1 MIGKLFKI
9 TAAFALVG
17 LICCIPA
24 YIFVFR
30 ILPERDPDNQFNRD
44 SILQVLSGETRVYY
58 NDGDEL
64 LGAFFDANHRIY
76 VPYGDIP
83 KDIVNALIAAEDA
96 GYWNHNGFSLQG
108 FVRAMVANIKSGHM
122 RQGGSTLTQQTAKNV
137 LGREERSIKAKWK
150 ELINALRLETHFS
163 KEDIL
168 EFYLNQF
175 HVSGTGKGVAIAAQ
189 YFFDKEL
196 KDLSLAE
203 CAFIAGSVK
212 GPFNYDPFIQRT
224 EERRERAIKRGEDR
238 LRYVLGRM
246 VEEKYIDKEQMD
258 EALAQPLRFKHG
270 NFRFSVSTTLERI
283 DEKLSSDFYQ
293 KLFEEK
299 DIGDWRK
306 AQLEIVSTLDAK
318 SQDAAKRALQTNISN
333 LQMQLGGFMLPK
345 AQYANKAVSARKGD
359 YLYGAIDTVLY
370 DDKGGLKALR
380 LSFGQLKGEVGTE
393 SLKEFGKQVGKD
405 PAAVLGNQTKK
416 GAILLVSVTD
426 ETKVNG
432 FVPCKIETEPV
443 LQGGLIAI
451 KNGKVVASQGGFH
464 NTDFDRSFKA
474 LRQLGSSWKP
484 ILYALALKHNWNYLS
499 MLENDY
505 NVFQYVNQFY
515 YPRPDHKNKG
525 DLVTIAWSATRSE
538 NIASIWLLDHL
549 LDKLNQDEFNS
560 VAQENGYAR
569 LSDEDTK
576 AYFAR
581 LRDKFGL
588 TLKEDVKREIEFTRA
603 QYALAAEYEAE
614 EKFDRAIDVLDL
626 RYGTYND
633 VAIKQAKKDD
643 KIKAFIAHNFKDYS
657 EILRKREVQELDPD
671 LSEALPPL
679 DSVKLF
685 RNFTLGDLK
694 RITVKMQPVNSEVDY
709 LDAEHLRY
717 WPDFR
722 RSLSMAEYARFA
734 HEIGINQKLQKVF
747 SMPLGVNE
755 ITLAEISTAYQS
767 ILTGKVYK
775 CKDGDWNEPCFIKEI
790 KKDGQTIFRNS
801 VESKVI
807 LDSLVTSQMGAM
819 LRSVFTNGTARSQV
833 GALTVTSP
841 DKGTSLRYP
850 ALGKTGTTNDYRN
863 VAFMGALPVYVTE
876 KEAVALDTVVAIGSY
891 VGFDNN
897 KPLKSGK
904 TRIAGASGGLPQW
917 AAFAKEEI
925 EILGTPNM
933 IDFFDISMLA
943 AGEVPLHLANE
954 RGQISVDPVTGFYI
968 ADASQGRPLPYIEVP
983 GYVPPQIQEKAAEA
997 IATTGIMTSM
1007 PMPGTMP
1014 APAENNGAGAP
1025 AEAGPD
1031 AGAVQNAQN
1040 NDAGNGAV
1048 LNGAAAS
1055 NNAALNGAT
1064 LNGATLNGAATAPA
1078 QNAPAAEQAS
1088 APVSNGAAVINSAAP
1103 AGNAAA
1109 APAPVENAPAEA
1121 PINSGTALN
1130 GAALNGAAA
1139 PAEPKAAMPKDD
1151 DWDLPAGMDGGA
1163 FVPIEA
1169 E

>member
-1 MIGKLFKI
+1 MAQAKRKYKKPGSTVVKFLKI
-9 TAAFALVG
+9 VAAFALVG

-24 YIFVFR
+24 YIFVFK
-30 ILPERDPDNQFNRD
+30 ILPERDPDNQFNRET
-44 SILQVLSGETRVYY
+44 ILQVLSGETRVYY
-58 NDGDEL
+58 NDGNEL

-83 KDIVNALIAAEDA
+83 LNIINALVAAEDA
-96 GYWNHNGFSLQG
+96 SYWNHNGFSMQG
-108 FVRAMVANIKSGHM
+108 FLRAMVANIKSGHM

-150 ELINALRLETHFS
+150 ELINALRLETHFT
-163 KEDIL
+163 KEEIL

-224 EERRERAIKRGEDR
+224 EERKEKALKRGEER

-246 VEEKYIDKEQMD
+246 VEEGYIDQDQMN
-258 EALAQPLRFKHG
+258 EALATPLRFKHG

-306 AQLEIVSTLDAK
+306 AQLEIVTTLDAK

-333 LQMQLGGFMLPK
+333 LQMQLGGFVLPK

-359 YLYGAIDTVLY
+359 YLYGAVDTVLY
-370 DDKGGLKALR
+370 NEKGGLKALR
-380 LSFGQLKGEVGTE
+380 LSFGQLKGEIGEE
-393 SLKEFGKQVGKD
+393 SLKEFGKQIGKE
-405 PAAVLGNQTKK
+405 PAAVLGNQMRK
-416 GAILLVSVTD
+416 GAILLVSILD
-426 ETKVNG
+426 EKKVNG
-432 FVPCKIETEPV
+432 FAPCKIETEPV
-443 LQGGLIAI
+443 LQGGLVAI
-451 KNGKVVASQGGFH
+451 RNGMVVASQGGFH

-484 ILYALALKHNWNYLS
+484 ILYALALKHKWNY
-499 MLENDY
+499 MNVLENDF
-505 NVFQYVNQFY
+505 NVFQHVNQFY

-525 DLVTIAWSATRSE
+525 DLVSIAWAATRSE

-549 LDKLNQDEFNS
+549 LDKLSLEEFNS
-560 VAQENGYAR
+560 IARENGFAR
-569 LSDEDTK
+569 NSDEDTK
-576 AYFAR
+576 AYFER
-581 LRDKFGL
+581 LRDSFGL
-588 TLKEDVKREIEFTRA
+588 TMKDGVKREIEFTRA
-603 QYALAAEYEAE
+603 QYALAAQYESE
-614 EKFDRAIDVLDL
+614 EKYERAIDVLDL

-633 VAIKQAKKDD
+633 VAMKQAKKDE
-643 KIKAFIAHNFKDYS
+643 KIRAFVGHNFKDYS
-657 EILRKREVQELDPD
+657 EMLRKREVQELDPD
-671 LSEALPPL
+671 LSENLPHI

-685 RNFTLGDLK
+685 RNFTLGDVK
-694 RITVKMQPVNSEVDY
+694 RLSVMMAQVDPETDY
-709 LDAEHLRY
+709 LDEAHLRY

-755 ITLAEISTAYQS
+755 ITLGEISTAYQS
-767 ILTGKVYK
+767 ILTGKVFK
-775 CKDGDWNEPCFIKEI
+775 CKDGEWNEPCFIKEI

-807 LDSLVTSQMGAM
+807 LDSLITSQMGAM
-819 LRSVFTNGTARSQV
+819 LRSVFVNGTARSQV
-833 GALTVTSP
+833 NALTVTSP
-841 DKGTSLRYP
+841 DSQTKLRYP

-863 VAFMGALPVYVTE
+863 VAFMGAIPTYVVE
-876 KEAVALDTVVAIGSY
+876 KEGIALDSVVAIGSY

-917 AAFAKEEI
+917 AAFAREEI
-925 EILGTPNM
+925 EILGTPEN

-943 AGEVPLHLANE
+943 EGEVPLHLANE
-954 RGQISVDPVTGFYI
+954 RGQITVDPMSGFYI

-983 GYVPPQIQEKAAEA
+983 GFVPPQVQEKAAET
-997 IATTGIMTSM
+997 IAAEGIMTSM
-1007 PMPGTMP
+1007 PMPM
-1014 APAENNGAGAP
+1014 AGAAETQP
-1025 AEAGPD
+1025 AGETAQ
-1031 AGAVQNAQN
+1031 AVQPGEQNAQ
-1040 NDAGNGAV
+1040 AG
-1048 LNGAAAS
+1048 
-1055 NNAALNGAT
+1055 
-1064 LNGATLNGAATAPA
+1064 
-1078 QNAPAAEQAS
+1078 Q
-1088 APVSNGAAVINSAAP
+1088 AP
-1103 AGNAAA
+1103 AGNADAGNAQAAA
-1109 APAPVENAPAEA
+1109 APQEGAATTAEPAPAA
-1121 PINSGTALN
+1121 TQPVVPAQTAEQPATAQP
-1130 GAALNGAAA
+1130 AAT
-1139 PAEPKAAMPKDD
+1139 PKAAAMPQDD